1 MHIIHKLL
9 WITCGIPVVSRG
21 LIEFYTIYTPVQ
33 EIVFHLIHRF
43 IHNSADFM

>member
-43 IHNSADFM
+43 IHNFTDFM

>member
-1 MHIIHKLL
+1 MHIIHKPL
-9 WITCGIPVVSRG
+9 WITCGIPVVLRG
-21 LIEFYTIYTPVQ
+21 LNEFRTIYTPVQ